1 MTSRIF
7 TGRRGPAAFT
17 AVATLL
23 GAVVLSAGLPGAAV
37 AAPVAAAPTAAS
49 CSMGNGLRHVISIVF
64 DTVHVHFSRDNSL
77 RS

>member
-7 TGRRGPAAFT
+7 TGRRGPAAFA

-23 GAVVLSAGLPGAAV
+23 G
-37 AAPVAAAPTAAS
+37 AAAPTAAS